1 MRASHIRLDRMLGAP
16 RAVRHL
22 LRATGSVAWI
32 GGEGRFGKVCDH
44 YLMPGAEI
52 AIAGGAAKAL
62 EALTDEARK
71 AVKSDRDAVRDAA
84 RDSTGLE
91 RAGQLYGQRLAIKEQ
106 VILNLWKPL
115 ARFFGV
121 SKDYFENDFPREL
134 AAKLESIPDEELVT
148 PKAAVV
154 APAMEALGY
163 SLEEPN
169 LKEMYLNLLAAAS
182 TGTRSRSVHPS
193 FVDTIRQLDS
203 EEALLLNTFLRA
215 RVECARIKLQRPV
228 GGYVVKHEYVVQWVD
243 SATHR
248 PTSLPPRLTE
258 WINNWERLGLVD
270 ATYSEHSVSPD
281 PDVDLYSWVKERPE
295 FIAAEA
301 ELPVVQEGD
310 GPSPSIVFDRG
321 LIRPTARGRAF
332 YSAVGEP
339 VQASSR

>member
-1 MRASHIRLDRMLGAP
+1 M
-16 RAVRHL
+16 
-22 LRATGSVAWI
+22 T
-32 GGEGRFGKVCDH
+32 
-44 YLMPGAEI
+44 GAEMV
-52 AIAGGAAKAL
+52 IAGGAAKAF
-62 EALTDEARK
+62 EALTDEARQ

-84 RDSTGLE
+84 RASTGLE

-134 AAKLESIPDEELVT
+134 AAKLEHIPDEELVT

-169 LKEMYLNLLAAAS
+169 LKEMYLNLLAASS
-182 TGTRSRSVHPS
+182 TATRSRDVHPS
-193 FVDTIRQLDS
+193 FVDTIRQLDGD
-203 EEALLLNTFLRA
+203 EALLLSTFLTN

-228 GGYVVKHEYVVQWVD
+228 GGYLVKHEYVIPWVD
-243 SATHR
+243 SATRR
-248 PTSLPPRLTE
+248 PASLPPRLTE

-270 ATYSEHSVSPD
+270 ATYTQHSVSSD
-281 PDVDLYSWVKERPE
+281 PEVDLYAWVDERPE
-295 FIAAEA
+295 FIALKA

-310 GPSPSIVFDRG
+310 GPAPSIEYDRG
-321 LIRPTARGRAF
+321 FIQPTARGRAF
-332 YSAVGEP
+332 YKAVGEP
-339 VQASSR
+339 TPAVPR